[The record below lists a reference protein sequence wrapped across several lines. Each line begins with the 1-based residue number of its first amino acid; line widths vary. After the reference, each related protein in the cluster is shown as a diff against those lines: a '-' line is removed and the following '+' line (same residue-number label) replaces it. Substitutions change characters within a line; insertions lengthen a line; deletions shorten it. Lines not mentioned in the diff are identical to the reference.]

1 LDERAT
7 GGSQVEEIP
16 VMTEELEVFEALS
29 CLRWLLLDRMD
40 GVPKNADTIKR
51 VRRIVKD
58 NRFMNERVL
67 L

>member
-1 LDERAT
+1 
-7 GGSQVEEIP
+7 
-16 VMTEELEVFEALS
+16 MTEELEVFEALS